1 MSIELKSNMQEAILI
16 HITKPLR
23 EVPED
28 YLMEVINDLSEL
40 GGPDEQVAETLKRL
54 QLYTKATDG

>member
-1 MSIELKSNMQEAILI
+1 MSIELNLQKAILI

-54 QLYTKATDG
+54 QIYTKATDG